1 MDQLLAYAGD
11 WLHLVIRWLHVTAA
25 IAWVG
30 ASFYFIA
37 LDQSLRAPKRE
48 GAEGEGVGG
57 EAWEIHG
64 GGFYRVE
71 KYRIAPRTL
80 PAPLAW
86 FKWEAY
92 TTWLSGFALMVL
104 LYYVDPTQYLMD
116 PNRPRFQGWELVVA
130 SVAILLFSWLA
141 YDLLSRSFA
150 ANERALTIALVVLTV
165 VIAALSGYL
174 FSPRGA
180 FIQVGATLGTWMAA
194 NVFFTII
201 PGQRAL
207 VAATAA
213 GREPD
218 TGPGVRGKQR
228 SVHNNYLTLPVLF
241 AMISQHF
248 PFTYGRDNSWLVL
261 LGFMALGALV
271 RHIFNLRHQARD
283 VRRTAALVAA
293 LAVVLIVALAPQP
306 QGAAGLTAADF
317 PAVQKVFEARCVTC
331 HSSTPTREGF
341 TAAPK
346 GVMFDTQA
354 EIVANARRAYEQ
366 VVVTKA
372 KAMPLG
378 NVTGITDAERELIG
392 RWVRSGAPAP

>member
-1 MDQLLAYAGD
+1 MDVLAYAGD
-11 WLHLVIRWLHVTAA
+11 WLHLIVRWLHVTAA

-37 LDQSLRAPKRE
+37 LDQSLRPPRRE
-48 GAEGEGVGG
+48 GAEADGVGG

-71 KYRIAPRTL
+71 KYRVAPRTL

-92 TTWLSGFALMVL
+92 TTWLTGFALMVL
-104 LYYVDPTQYLMD
+104 LYYVDPTQYLID
-116 PNRPRFQGWELVVA
+116 PNRPHFQGWELVIA
-130 SVAILLFSWLA
+130 SLAILIFGWLA
-141 YDLLSRSFA
+141 YDLVSRSIA
-150 ANERALTIALVVLTV
+150 DERTLTIAIVILTIIV
-165 VIAALSGYL
+165 AALSGYL

-194 NVFFTII
+194 NVFFVII

-213 GREPD
+213 GRALDP
-218 TGPGVRGKQR
+218 GPGIRGKQR

-248 PFTYGRDNSWLVL
+248 PFTYGHENSWLVL
-261 LGFMALGALV
+261 LAFMALGALV
-271 RHIFNLRHQARD
+271 RHIFNLRHQGRD
-283 VRRTAALVAA
+283 IRRIAAMVVAGG
-293 LAVVLIVALAPQP
+293 VVLIVALAPQP
-306 QGAAGLTAADF
+306 QAAGLTAADF
-317 PAVQKVFEARCVTC
+317 PAVQQVFQARCVTC
-331 HSSTPTREGF
+331 HSSHPTNPGF
-341 TAAPK
+341 TVAPK
-346 GVMFDTQA
+346 GVMFDSQA
-354 EIVANARRAYEQ
+354 EIVANAQRAYEQ
-366 VVVTKA
+366 VVVT

>member
-1 MDQLLAYAGD
+1 MDVLAYAGD
-11 WLHLVIRWLHVTAA
+11 WLHLIVRWLHVTAA

-37 LDQSLRAPKRE
+37 LDQSLRPPKRE
-48 GAEGEGVGG
+48 GAEAEGVGG

-92 TTWLSGFALMVL
+92 TTWLTGFALMVL

-116 PNRPRFQGWELVVA
+116 PARPRFQGWELVVA
-130 SVAILLFSWLA
+130 SLAILAFGWLA
-141 YDLLSRSFA
+141 YDVLSRALA
-150 ANERALTIALVVLTV
+150 ADERALTVAIVGLTV
-165 VIAALSGYL
+165 VVAALSGYL

-207 VAATAA
+207 VAATAS
-213 GREPD
+213 GGEPD
-218 TGPGVRGKQR
+218 PGPGIRGKQR

-248 PFTYGRDNSWLVL
+248 PFTYARENSWLVL
-261 LGFMALGALV
+261 LGFMGLGALV
-271 RHIFNLRHQARD
+271 RYLINLRHQGRD
-283 VRRTAALVAA
+283 VRSSAAIAAALGIA
-293 LAVVLIVALAPQP
+293 LLVALAPQP

-317 PAVQKVFEARCVTC
+317 PAVQKIFEARCVTC
-331 HSSTPTREGF
+331 HSSTPTRAGF
-341 TAAPK
+341 TVAPK
-346 GVMFDTQA
+346 GVLFDTQA

-372 KAMPLG
+372 MPLG
-378 NVTGITDAERELIG
+378 NVTEMTDVERELIG

>member
-1 MDQLLAYAGD
+1 VDVLAYAGD
-11 WLHLVIRWLHVTAA
+11 WLHLVVRWLHITAA

-37 LDQSLRAPKRE
+37 LDQSLRPPRRE
-48 GAEGEGVGG
+48 GAEADGVGG

-92 TTWLSGFALMVL
+92 TTWLTGFGLMVL
-104 LYYVDPTQYLMD
+104 LYYVDPSQYLID
-116 PNRPRFQGWELVVA
+116 PNRPHFQGWELVIA
-130 SVAILLFSWLA
+130 SIAILIFGWLA
-141 YDLLSRSFA
+141 YDLLARSIA
-150 ANERALTIALVVLTV
+150 KERTLTIAIVVLTV
-165 VIAALSGYL
+165 AIAALSGYL

-194 NVFFTII
+194 NVFFVII

-213 GREPD
+213 GTALDP
-218 TGPGVRGKQR
+218 GPGIRGKQR

-248 PFTYGRDNSWLVL
+248 PFTYGHDSSWVVL
-261 LGFMALGALV
+261 LAFMALGALV
-271 RHIFNLRHQARD
+271 RHAFNLRHQGRD
-283 VRRTAALVAA
+283 IRRTLGVVAA
-293 LAVVLIVALAPQP
+293 GGVVLIVALAPQP
-306 QGAAGLTAADF
+306 QAAGLTAADF
-317 PAVQKVFEARCVTC
+317 PAVQQVFQARCVTC
-331 HSSTPTREGF
+331 HSSHPTNPGV
-341 TAAPK
+341 AVAPK

-354 EIVANARRAYEQ
+354 EIVANAQRAYEQ
-366 VVVTKA
+366 VVVT

>member
-1 MDQLLAYAGD
+1 VDVLAYAGD
-11 WLHLVIRWLHVTAA
+11 WLHLIVRWLHVTAA

-37 LDQSLRAPKRE
+37 LDQSLRPPRRE

-92 TTWLSGFALMVL
+92 TTWLSGFVLLVL
-104 LYYVDPTQYLMD
+104 LYYLDPTQYLMD
-116 PNRPRFQGWELVVA
+116 PTRPRFQGWELVTA
-130 SVAILLFSWLA
+130 SLAILAFSWLA
-141 YDLLSRSFA
+141 YDVLSRSLA
-150 ANERALTIALVVLTV
+150 ANERALTVAIVVL
-165 VIAALSGYL
+165 VIIIAGLSGYL

-194 NVFFTII
+194 NVFFGII

-213 GREPD
+213 GLAPD
-218 TGPGVRGKQR
+218 PGPGIRGKQR

-248 PFTYGRDNSWLVL
+248 PFTYGRDNSWLIL
-261 LGFMALGALV
+261 LAFMALGALV
-271 RHIFNLRHQARD
+271 RHVFNLRHQGRD
-283 VRRTAALVAA
+283 VRATIA
-293 LAVVLIVALAPQP
+293 AVVGAGVLLFVALLPLA

-317 PAVQKVFEARCVTC
+317 PAVRTVIEARCVTC
-331 HSSTPTREGF
+331 HSSHPTREGI

-346 GVMFDTQA
+346 GVLFDTQQ
-354 EIVANARRAYEQ
+354 EIIANARRAYEQ
-366 VVVTKA
+366 VVIT

-378 NVTGITDAERELIG
+378 NVTGMTDAERDLIG
-392 RWVRSGAPAP
+392 RWFRSGAPAP

>member
-1 MDQLLAYAGD
+1 VDVLAYAGD
-11 WLHLVIRWLHVTAA
+11 WLHLVVRWLHVTAA

-37 LDQSLRAPKRE
+37 LDQSLRPPRRE
-48 GAEGEGVGG
+48 GAEAEGVGG

-71 KYRIAPRTL
+71 KYRIAPRAL

-92 TTWLSGFALMVL
+92 TTWLTGFALMVL
-104 LYYVDPTQYLMD
+104 LYYVDPSQYLID
-116 PNRPRFQGWELVVA
+116 ANRPHFQGWELVIA
-130 SVAILLFSWLA
+130 SLAIILFGWLA
-141 YDLLSRSFA
+141 YDLLARSI
-150 ANERALTIALVVLTV
+150 ANERALTVAIILLTV

-194 NVFFTII
+194 NVFFVII

-213 GREPD
+213 GTALDP
-218 TGPGVRGKQR
+218 GPGIRGKQR

-248 PFTYGRDNSWLVL
+248 PFTYGHDSSWVVL
-261 LGFMALGALV
+261 LAFMALGALV
-271 RHIFNLRHQARD
+271 RHAFNLRHQGRD
-283 VRRTAALVAA
+283 IRRTLAVVVAGG
-293 LAVVLIVALAPQP
+293 VVLIVALAPQP
-306 QGAAGLTAADF
+306 QAAGLTAADF
-317 PAVQKVFEARCVTC
+317 PAVQQVFAARCVTC
-331 HSSTPTREGF
+331 HSSHPTNPGF
-341 TAAPK
+341 SVAPK

-354 EIVANARRAYEQ
+354 EIVANAQRAYEQ

-372 KAMPLG
+372 MPLG
-378 NVTGITDAERELIG
+378 NVTKITDAERDLIG

>member
-1 MDQLLAYAGD
+1 MEALLAYAGD
-11 WLHLVIRWLHVTAA
+11 WLHLIVRWLHVTAA

-37 LDQSLRAPKRE
+37 LDQSLRPPKRE

-71 KYRIAPRTL
+71 RYRIAPRTL

-92 TTWLSGFALMVL
+92 TTWLTGFALMVL

-130 SVAILLFSWLA
+130 SLAILFFGWLA
-141 YDLLSRSFA
+141 YDLLSRSLA
-150 ANERALTIALVVLTV
+150 PNERALTVAIVVLVVV
-165 VIAALSGYL
+165 VAALSGYL

-180 FIQVGATLGTWMAA
+180 FIQVGATIGTWMAA

-213 GREPD
+213 GREGD
-218 TGPGVRGKQR
+218 TGPGIRGKQR

-261 LGFMALGALV
+261 LAFMGLGALV
-271 RHIFNLRHQARD
+271 RHAFNLRHQGRD
-283 VRRTAALVAA
+283 IRRTAAIVIAAGAVLVI
-293 LAVVLIVALAPQP
+293 LLAPQP

-331 HSSTPTREGF
+331 HSSHPTREGF

-372 KAMPLG
+372 MPLG
-378 NVTGITDAERELIG
+378 NVTGMTGAERELIG
-392 RWVRSGAPAP
+392 QWVRSGAPAP

>member
-1 MDQLLAYAGD
+1 MDVLAYAGD
-11 WLHLVIRWLHVTAA
+11 WLHLIVRWLHVTAA

-37 LDQSLRAPKRE
+37 LDQSLRPPKRE

-92 TTWLSGFALMVL
+92 TTWLTGFALMVL

-116 PNRPRFQGWELVVA
+116 PNRPRFQGWELVIA
-130 SVAILLFSWLA
+130 SLAILFFGWLA
-141 YDLLSRSFA
+141 YDLLSRSL
-150 ANERALTIALVVLTV
+150 ANERALTVAIVVLVV

-194 NVFFTII
+194 NVFFVII

-218 TGPGVRGKQR
+218 AGPGIRGKQR

-248 PFTYGRDNSWLVL
+248 PFTYGHDNSWLVL
-261 LGFMALGALV
+261 LAFMALGALV
-271 RHIFNLRHQARD
+271 RHIFNLRHQGRD
-283 VRRTAALVAA
+283 IRRTLAVVAA
-293 LAVVLIVALAPQP
+293 GGVVLIVALAPQP
-306 QGAAGLTAADF
+306 QAAGLTAADF
-317 PAVQKVFEARCVTC
+317 PAVQQVFEARCVTC
-331 HSSTPTREGF
+331 HSSHPTNPGF
-341 TAAPK
+341 AVAPK

-372 KAMPLG
+372 MPLG
-378 NVTGITDAERELIG
+378 NVTGITDAERDLIG

>member
-1 MDQLLAYAGD
+1 MDVLAYAGD
-11 WLHLVIRWLHVTAA
+11 WLHLIVRWLHITAA

-37 LDQSLRAPKRE
+37 LDQSLRPPKRE
-48 GAEGEGVGG
+48 GAEAEGVGG

-92 TTWLSGFALMVL
+92 TTWLTGFALMVL
-104 LYYVDPTQYLMD
+104 LYYVDPAQYLID
-116 PNRPRFQGWELVVA
+116 PNRPHFQGWELVTA
-130 SVAILLFSWLA
+130 SLAILLFGWLA
-141 YDLLSRSFA
+141 YDLLSRTI
-150 ANERALTIALVVLTV
+150 ANERTLTIAIVVLTV
-165 VIAALSGYL
+165 AVAALSGYL

-194 NVFFTII
+194 NVFFVII

-213 GREPD
+213 GTALDP
-218 TGPGVRGKQR
+218 GPGIRGKQR

-248 PFTYGRDNSWLVL
+248 PFTYGHENSWLVL

-271 RHIFNLRHQARD
+271 RHVFNLRHQDRD
-283 VRRTAALVAA
+283 IRRTVGLVVAGG
-293 LAVVLIVALAPQP
+293 VVLIVALAPQP
-306 QGAAGLTAADF
+306 QAAGLTAADF
-317 PAVQKVFEARCVTC
+317 PAVQQVFQARCVTC
-331 HSSTPTREGF
+331 HSSHPTNPGF
-341 TAAPK
+341 TVAPK

-354 EIVANARRAYEQ
+354 EIVANASRAYEQ
-366 VVVTKA
+366 VVVT

-378 NVTGITDAERELIG
+378 NVTGITDAERDLIG

>member
-1 MDQLLAYAGD
+1 MDVLAYAGD
-11 WLHLVIRWLHVTAA
+11 WLHLIVRWLHVTAA

-37 LDQSLRAPKRE
+37 LDQSLRPPKRE
-48 GAEGEGVGG
+48 GAESDGVGG

-71 KYRIAPRTL
+71 KYLIAPRTL

-92 TTWLSGFALMVL
+92 TTWLTGFALMVL
-104 LYYVDPTQYLMD
+104 LYYVDPSQYLID
-116 PNRPRFQGWELVVA
+116 PNRPHFQGWELVTA
-130 SVAILLFSWLA
+130 SLAILLFGWLA
-141 YDLLSRSFA
+141 YDLLSRSIA
-150 ANERALTIALVVLTV
+150 DERTLTIAIVVLTV
-165 VIAALSGYL
+165 VIAALSGFL

-213 GREPD
+213 GRALDPS
-218 TGPGVRGKQR
+218 PGIRGKQR

-248 PFTYGRDNSWLVL
+248 PFTYGHDNSWLVL
-261 LGFMALGALV
+261 LAFMGLGALV
-271 RHIFNLRHQARD
+271 RHIFNLRHQGRD
-283 VRRTAALVAA
+283 IRYA
-293 LAVVLIVALAPQP
+293 LAVVVAGGVVLVVALAPQP
-306 QGAAGLTAADF
+306 QAAGLTVADF
-317 PAVQKVFEARCVTC
+317 PAVQQVFQARCVTC
-331 HSSTPTREGF
+331 HSSHPTNPGF
-341 TAAPK
+341 TVAPK
-346 GVMFDTQA
+346 GVMFDTEA
-354 EIVANARRAYEQ
+354 EIVANAQRAYEQ
-366 VVVTKA
+366 VVVT

>member
-1 MDQLLAYAGD
+1 VVDVLAYAGD
-11 WLHLVIRWLHVTAA
+11 WLHLVVRWLHVTAA

-37 LDQSLRAPKRE
+37 LDQSLRAPRRE
-48 GAEGEGVGG
+48 GAEAEGVGG
-57 EAWEIHG
+57 DAWEIHG
-64 GGFYRVE
+64 GGFYRIE

-92 TTWLSGFALMVL
+92 TTWLTGFALMVL
-104 LYYVDPTQYLMD
+104 LYYVDPSQYLID
-116 PNRPRFQGWELVVA
+116 PNRPHLQGWELVTA
-130 SVAILLFSWLA
+130 SLAIIIFGWLA
-141 YDLLSRSFA
+141 YDLLARSIA
-150 ANERALTIALVVLTV
+150 SERVLTVALIVLTV

-194 NVFFTII
+194 NVFFVII

-213 GREPD
+213 GTALDP
-218 TGPGVRGKQR
+218 GPGIRAKQR

-248 PFTYGRDNSWLVL
+248 PFTYGHDSSWLVL
-261 LGFMALGALV
+261 LAFMALGALV
-271 RHIFNLRHQARD
+271 RHAFNLRHQGRD
-283 VRRTAALVAA
+283 IRRTLAVA
-293 LAVVLIVALAPQP
+293 LAGGVALIVALAPQP
-306 QGAAGLTAADF
+306 QAAGLTAADF
-317 PAVQKVFEARCVTC
+317 PAVQQVFGARCVTC
-331 HSSTPTREGF
+331 HSSHPTNPGF
-341 TAAPK
+341 SVAPK

-354 EIVANARRAYEQ
+354 EIVANAQRAYEQ
-366 VVVTKA
+366 VVVT

-378 NVTGITDAERELIG
+378 NVTGITDAERDLIG

>member
-1 MDQLLAYAGD
+1 MDVLAYAGD
-11 WLHLVIRWLHVTAA
+11 WLHLIVRWLHVTAA

-37 LDQSLRAPKRE
+37 LDQSLRPPKRD
-48 GAEGEGVGG
+48 GALSEGVGG

-71 KYRIAPRTL
+71 KYRVAPRTL

-92 TTWLSGFALMVL
+92 TTWLTGFTLLVL

-116 PNRPRFQGWELVVA
+116 PTRPHFQGWELVVA
-130 SVAILLFSWLA
+130 SLAILLFGWLA
-141 YDLLSRSFA
+141 YDALSRTFA
-150 ANERALTIALVVLTV
+150 TNERALTVSIVVLVVGV
-165 VIAALSGYL
+165 AALSGYL
-174 FSPRGA
+174 FSARGA
-180 FIQVGATLGTWMAA
+180 FIQVGATVGTWMAA
-194 NVFFTII
+194 NVFFVII

-218 TGPGVRGKQR
+218 PGPGIRGKQR

-248 PFTYGRDNSWLVL
+248 PFTYGHDNAWLVL
-261 LGFMALGALV
+261 LAFMGLGALV
-271 RHIFNLRHQARD
+271 RHGFNLRHQGRD
-283 VRRTAALVAA
+283 VRPTVAAVATVGVALV
-293 LAVVLIVALAPQP
+293 IALAPP
-306 QGAAGLTAADF
+306 APGPAGLTAADF
-317 PAVQKVFEARCVTC
+317 PAVRQVFQARCVTC
-331 HSSTPTREGF
+331 HSAHPTRPGI

-346 GVMFDTQA
+346 GVLFDTQA
-354 EIVANARRAYEQ
+354 ELVANAQRAYEQ

-372 KAMPLG
+372 MPLG
-378 NVTGITDAERELIG
+378 NVTGMTEAERDFIG

>member
-1 MDQLLAYAGD
+1 VVDVLAYAGD
-11 WLHLVIRWLHVTAA
+11 WLHLVVRWLHVTAA

-37 LDQSLRAPKRE
+37 LDQSLRAPRRE
-48 GAEGEGVGG
+48 GAEAEGVGG
-57 EAWEIHG
+57 DAWEIHG
-64 GGFYRVE
+64 GGFYRIE

-92 TTWLSGFALMVL
+92 TTWLTGFALMVL
-104 LYYVDPTQYLMD
+104 LYYVDPSQYLID
-116 PNRPRFQGWELVVA
+116 PNRPHLQGWELVTA
-130 SVAILLFSWLA
+130 SLAIIIFGWLA
-141 YDLLSRSFA
+141 YDLLARSIA
-150 ANERALTIALVVLTV
+150 SERVLTVALIVLTV

-194 NVFFTII
+194 NVFFVII

-213 GREPD
+213 GTALDP
-218 TGPGVRGKQR
+218 GPGIRGKQR

-248 PFTYGRDNSWLVL
+248 PFTYGHDSSWVVL
-261 LGFMALGALV
+261 LAFMALGALV
-271 RHIFNLRHQARD
+271 RHAFNLRHQGRD
-283 VRRTAALVAA
+283 IRRT
-293 LAVVLIVALAPQP
+293 LAVAFAGGVALIVALAPQP
-306 QGAAGLTAADF
+306 QAAGLTAADF
-317 PAVQKVFEARCVTC
+317 PAVQQVFGARCVTC
-331 HSSTPTREGF
+331 HSSHPTNPGF
-341 TAAPK
+341 SVAPK

-354 EIVANARRAYEQ
+354 EIVANAQRAYEQ
-366 VVVTKA
+366 VVVT

-378 NVTGITDAERELIG
+378 NVTGITDAERDLIG

>member
-1 MDQLLAYAGD
+1 MDVLAYAGD
-11 WLHLVIRWLHVTAA
+11 WLHLIVRWLHVTAA

-37 LDQSLRAPKRE
+37 LDQSLRPPRRE
-48 GAEGEGVGG
+48 GAEAEGVGG

-80 PAPLAW
+80 PGPLAW

-92 TTWLSGFALMVL
+92 TTWLTGFTLMVL
-104 LYYVDPTQYLMD
+104 LYYVDPSQYLID
-116 PNRPRFQGWELVVA
+116 ANRPHFQGWELVTA
-130 SVAILLFSWLA
+130 SLAILIFGWLA
-141 YDLLSRSFA
+141 YDLLSRSISDDRTLA
-150 ANERALTIALVVLTV
+150 VAIVVLTV
-165 VIAALSGYL
+165 IVAALSGYL

-194 NVFFTII
+194 NVFFVII

-213 GREPD
+213 GTALDP
-218 TGPGVRGKQR
+218 GPGIRGKQR

-248 PFTYGRDNSWLVL
+248 PFTYGHDSSWVVL
-261 LGFMALGALV
+261 LAFMALGALV
-271 RHIFNLRHQARD
+271 RHAFNLRHQGRD
-283 VRRTAALVAA
+283 VRRTIAAVAVGGIGLV
-293 LAVVLIVALAPQP
+293 VALAPQP
-306 QGAAGLTAADF
+306 QPAGLTAADF
-317 PAVQKVFEARCVTC
+317 PAVQQVFQARCVTC
-331 HSSTPTREGF
+331 HSSHPTNPGF
-341 TAAPK
+341 SVAPK

-354 EIVANARRAYEQ
+354 EIVANAQRAYEQ

-372 KAMPLG
+372 MPLG
-378 NVTGITDAERELIG
+378 NITGITDAERDLIG

>member
-248 PFTYGRDNSWLVL
+248 PFTYGRENSWLVL

-372 KAMPLG
+372 MPLG

-392 RWVRSGAPAP
+392 RWVRSGTPAP

>member
-1 MDQLLAYAGD
+1 MDVLAYAGD
-11 WLHLVIRWLHVTAA
+11 WLHLIVRWLHVTAA

-37 LDQSLRAPKRE
+37 LDQSLRPPRRE
-48 GAEGEGVGG
+48 GAEAEGVGG

-92 TTWLSGFALMVL
+92 TTWLSGFVLLVL

-116 PNRPRFQGWELVVA
+116 PTRPGFQGWELVTA
-130 SVAILLFSWLA
+130 SLAILAFSWLA
-141 YDLLSRSFA
+141 YDVLSRSLA
-150 ANERALTIALVVLTV
+150 ANERALTVAIVVLIIIV
-165 VIAALSGYL
+165 AALSGYL
-174 FSPRGA
+174 FSPRGE
-180 FIQVGATLGTWMAA
+180 FIQIGATLGTWMAA
-194 NVFFTII
+194 NVFFGII

-213 GREPD
+213 GLAPD
-218 TGPGVRGKQR
+218 PGPGMRGKQR

-248 PFTYGRDNSWLVL
+248 PFTYGRDHSWLIL
-261 LGFMALGALV
+261 LAFIALGALV
-271 RHIFNLRHQARD
+271 RHIFNLRHQGRD
-283 VRRTAALVAA
+283 IRRIVAI
-293 LAVVLIVALAPQP
+293 VVVAGILLFVALAPP
-306 QGAAGLTAADF
+306 AQGTAGLTAADF

-331 HSSTPTREGF
+331 HSSHPTREGITF
-341 TAAPK
+341 APK
-346 GVMFDTQA
+346 GVLLDTQQ

-366 VVVTKA
+366 VVIT
-372 KAMPLG
+372 KAMPLA
-378 NVTGITDAERELIG
+378 NLTGMTDAERDLIG
-392 RWVRSGAPAP
+392 RWFRSGAPAR

>member
-1 MDQLLAYAGD
+1 MDQLLAYTGD
-11 WLHLVIRWLHVTAA
+11 WLHLVIRWLHITAA

-37 LDQSLRAPKRE
+37 LDQSLRPPKRE
-48 GAEGEGVGG
+48 GAEAEGGGG

-92 TTWLSGFALMVL
+92 TTWLTGFALMVL

-116 PNRPRFQGWELVVA
+116 PNRPRFQGWELVTA
-130 SVAILLFSWLA
+130 SLAILFFGWFA
-141 YDLLSRSFA
+141 YDLLSRSLA
-150 ANERALTIALVVLTV
+150 SNERGLTIAIAVLVII
-165 VIAALSGYL
+165 IAALSGYL

-218 TGPGVRGKQR
+218 AGPGIRGKQR

-271 RHIFNLRHQARD
+271 RHVFNLRHQGADLRPT
-283 VRRTAALVAA
+283 VLLAGA
-293 LAVVLIVALAPQP
+293 LAAVLIVALAPQP
-306 QGAAGLTAADF
+306 AGAAGLTAADL

-372 KAMPLG
+372 MPLG

>member
-1 MDQLLAYAGD
+1 MDALLAYAGD
-11 WLHLVIRWLHVTAA
+11 WLHLIVRWLHVTAA

-37 LDQSLRAPKRE
+37 LDQSLRPPKRQ

-71 KYRIAPRTL
+71 KYRIAPRSL

-92 TTWLSGFALMVL
+92 TTWLTGFALMVL

-116 PNRPRFQGWELVVA
+116 PNRPRFGGWELVIA
-130 SVAILLFSWLA
+130 SLVILFFGWLV
-141 YDLLSRSFA
+141 YDVLSRSLA
-150 ANERALTIALVVLTV
+150 ANERALTVAIVVLVVI
-165 VIAALSGYL
+165 IAALSGYL

-194 NVFFTII
+194 NVFFVII

-213 GREPD
+213 AREPD
-218 TGPGVRGKQR
+218 AGPGIRGKQR

-241 AMISQHF
+241 AMLSQHF

-261 LGFMALGALV
+261 LAFMGLGALV
-271 RHIFNLRHQARD
+271 RHIFNLRHQGHD
-283 VRRTAALVAA
+283 IRRTVAIVIAAGAVLVI
-293 LAVVLIVALAPQP
+293 LLAPQP

-317 PAVQKVFEARCVTC
+317 PAVRRVFEARCVTC
-331 HSSTPTREGF
+331 HSSHPTREGF

-372 KAMPLG
+372 MPLG
-378 NVTGITDAERELIG
+378 NVTGMTDAERELIG
-392 RWVRSGAPAP
+392 QWVRSGAPAP

>member
-1 MDQLLAYAGD
+1 VDVLAYAGD
-11 WLHLVIRWLHVTAA
+11 WLHLIVRWLHVTAA

-37 LDQSLRAPKRE
+37 LDQSLRPPRRE
-48 GAEGEGVGG
+48 GAEAEGVGG

-92 TTWLSGFALMVL
+92 TTWLTGFGLMVL
-104 LYYVDPTQYLMD
+104 LYYVDPSQYLID
-116 PNRPRFQGWELVVA
+116 ANRPHFQGWELVTA
-130 SVAILLFSWLA
+130 SVAILIFGWLA
-141 YDLLSRSFA
+141 YDLLARSV
-150 ANERALTIALVVLTV
+150 ANERALTVAIVVLTV

-194 NVFFTII
+194 NVFFVII

-213 GREPD
+213 GTALDP
-218 TGPGVRGKQR
+218 GPGLRGKQS

-248 PFTYGRDNSWLVL
+248 PFTYGHENSWVVL
-261 LGFMALGALV
+261 LAFMALGALV
-271 RHIFNLRHQARD
+271 RHAFNLRHQGRRI
-283 VRRTAALVAA
+283 RRT
-293 LAVVLIVALAPQP
+293 LAVVGAGGVLLIVALAPQP
-306 QGAAGLTAADF
+306 QAAGLTAADF
-317 PAVQKVFEARCVTC
+317 PAVQQVFRARCVTC
-331 HSSTPTREGF
+331 HSSHPTNPGF
-341 TAAPK
+341 SVAPK

-354 EIVANARRAYEQ
+354 EIVANAQRAYEQ
-366 VVVTKA
+366 VVVT

-378 NVTGITDAERELIG
+378 NVTGITDAERDLIG

>member
-1 MDQLLAYAGD
+1 VDVLAYAGD
-11 WLHLVIRWLHVTAA
+11 WLHLIVRWLHVTAA

-37 LDQSLRAPKRE
+37 LDQSLRPPKRE
-48 GAEGEGVGG
+48 GAEAEGVGG

-92 TTWLSGFALMVL
+92 TTWLTGFALMVL
-104 LYYVDPTQYLMD
+104 LYYVDPTQYLID
-116 PNRPRFQGWELVVA
+116 PNRPHFQGWELVTA
-130 SVAILLFSWLA
+130 SLAILIFGWLA
-141 YDLLSRSFA
+141 YDLLSRSV
-150 ANERALTIALVVLTV
+150 ANERTLTIAIVVLTV
-165 VIAALSGYL
+165 VVAALSGYL

-194 NVFFTII
+194 NVFFVII

-218 TGPGVRGKQR
+218 PGPGIRGKQR

-248 PFTYGRDNSWLVL
+248 PFTYGHDNSWLVL
-261 LGFMALGALV
+261 LAFMALGALV
-271 RHIFNLRHQARD
+271 RHSFNLRHQGRD
-283 VRRTAALVAA
+283 VRRTAAVVMAGGIVLV
-293 LAVVLIVALAPQP
+293 VALAPQP
-306 QGAAGLTAADF
+306 QPAGLSAADF
-317 PAVQKVFEARCVTC
+317 PAVQQVFQARCVTC
-331 HSSTPTREGF
+331 HSSHPTNPGF
-341 TAAPK
+341 AVAPK

-354 EIVANARRAYEQ
+354 EIVANAQRAYEQ
-366 VVVTKA
+366 VVVT

>member
-1 MDQLLAYAGD
+1 VDALIAYAGD
-11 WLHLVIRWLHVTAA
+11 WLHLVVRWLHITAA

-37 LDQSLRAPKRE
+37 LDQSLRPPKRT
-48 GAEGEGVGG
+48 GAEDEGVGG

-71 KYRIAPRTL
+71 KYRIAPRTP
-80 PAPLAW
+80 PAALAW

-92 TTWLSGFALMVL
+92 TTWLTGFVLMVL
-104 LYYVDPTQYLMD
+104 LYYIDPTQYLMD
-116 PNRPRFQGWELVVA
+116 PNRPRFQGWELVTA
-130 SVAILLFSWLA
+130 SLAILSFGWLA
-141 YDLLSRSFA
+141 YDLLSRALA
-150 ANERALTIALVVLTV
+150 ADERALAISIVVLTV

-180 FIQVGATLGTWMAA
+180 FIQVGATLGTWMTA

-213 GREPD
+213 GHEPD
-218 TGPGVRGKQR
+218 PGPGIRGKQR

-271 RHIFNLRHQARD
+271 RHIFNLRHQDGD
-283 VRRTAALVAA
+283 VRRTGVAVLA
-293 LAVVLIVALAPQP
+293 LAAVLIFVLAPQS
-306 QGAAGLTAADF
+306 QSAAGMTAADF
-317 PAVQKVFEARCVTC
+317 PAVQQVFVARCVTC
-331 HSSTPTREGF
+331 HSITPTRQGI

-346 GVMFDTQA
+346 GVMFDTQV
-354 EIVANARRAYEQ
+354 EIVANARRAYDQ
-366 VVVTKA
+366 VVVT

-378 NVTGITDAERELIG
+378 NVTGMTDDERELIG

>member
-1 MDQLLAYAGD
+1 MDALLAYAGD
-11 WLHLVIRWLHVTAA
+11 WLHLIVRWLHVTAA

-37 LDQSLRAPKRE
+37 LDQSLRPPARE

-92 TTWLSGFALMVL
+92 TTWLTGFALMVL

-116 PNRPRFQGWELVVA
+116 PNRPRFGGWELVIA
-130 SVAILLFSWLA
+130 SLVILFFGWLV
-141 YDLLSRSFA
+141 YDVLSRSLA
-150 ANERALTIALVVLTV
+150 ANERALTVAIVVLVVI
-165 VIAALSGYL
+165 IAALSGYL

-194 NVFFTII
+194 NVFFVII

-213 GREPD
+213 AREPD
-218 TGPGVRGKQR
+218 AGPGIRGKQR

-241 AMISQHF
+241 AMLSQHF

-261 LGFMALGALV
+261 LAFMGLGALV
-271 RHIFNLRHQARD
+271 RHIFNLRHQGHD
-283 VRRTAALVAA
+283 IRRTVAIVIAAGAVLVI
-293 LAVVLIVALAPQP
+293 LLAPQP

-317 PAVQKVFEARCVTC
+317 PAVRRVFEARCVTC
-331 HSSTPTREGF
+331 HSSHPTREGF

-372 KAMPLG
+372 MPLG
-378 NVTGITDAERELIG
+378 NVTGMTDAERELIG
-392 RWVRSGAPAP
+392 QWVRSGAPAP